1 MNTRWTDTSCTE
13 SACRTGRRRF
23 KQAAGNVERGDD
35 AAALVLLREAFALV
49 ALKGKVNATF
59 RPAPHQRDA

>member
-1 MNTRWTDTSCTE
+1 MTKQERQTVV
-13 SACRTGRRRF
+13 RTI
-23 KQAAGNVERGDD
+23 KQAAGYVERGDD